1 MRWRWL
7 LVRVV
12 LAGALA
18 GRLALAAATGEPPV
32 DPVVLDQA
40 AFLVAGAAEQAVPL
54 PDTWARRGLPNHG
67 TARYRLVFQ
76 LDRVP
81 DQPLAVR
88 FTRVSSTRKV
98 MLNGRLITAPNVAG
112 RDHPVPEV
120 FDLPSLLLRPGRNEL
135 ELEVRYRSRAG
146 LSAATIGPANE
157 LRLVHDRDAL
167 WSRELP
173 RILNMGM
180 MVLAA
185 FMFSLWWRRRS
196 EWTIGLFG
204 VLLAVGS
211 LRNYTYFSDVSL
223 LPAGVTDWFFYAAQI
238 WTVTLFCAFALS
250 LDDGHAAWRRGWRWL
265 AAIAIAMPL
274 LAIGFSAASQLPVLR
289 TVTYPVLFVLAVV
302 AVRFLWR
309 SVRAQGDLTHVAL
322 VGSFAAV
329 VAAGAHD
336 YLFQQGLVPITGTF
350 WLPFAMPVG
359 FGIYGMMLM
368 GRLVS
373 AVGEVER
380 LNVEL
385 EHRVLAR
392 TRALQTANLAKTRF
406 LASASHD
413 LRQPVAAIGLMVGLL
428 REQVPDPRLRG
439 MIDRVDHA
447 VASMES
453 MLKGLLDLS
462 RLESGTVHARVAWVP
477 LQTVFD
483 AIALHEREAADARRL
498 TLRFRPTRLAV
509 LSDPVLLEQV
519 LRNLVS
525 NAVRYT
531 ERGGVLVTA
540 RARGDGEVLL
550 QVWDTGVGIAAEHQ
564 ATIFEEFVQVGGA
577 AAGSRGLGLGLAIVQ
592 RSLAVLGHPLT
603 LKSRPGRGSCF
614 GVRVPRGHDERR
626 ARPRVDGP
634 AAPTP
639 LVGLRV
645 LLVEDDADVRHG
657 LVERLRSWGAE
668 VSAFDGITS
677 LRAALP
683 PAGAPRGEPMADL
696 VVTDQALPGGSGLLV
711 IELVRQR
718 VGAIHAMVVTGDTSP
733 GDLTLLEASGVPV
746 LHKPFRTEALLAT
759 VHLALAATALGELP
773 G

>member
-1 MRWRWL
+1 MFRR

-18 GRLALAAATGEPPV
+18 GWLALATAGFEPPV
-32 DPVVLDQA
+32 DLIVL
-40 AFLVAGAAEQAVPL
+40 EQATVTTAGVEQVVPL
-54 PDTWARRGLPNHG
+54 PDTWAQRGLANQG
-67 TARYRLVFQ
+67 SARYRLVFH

-98 MLNGRLITAPNVAG
+98 MLNGRLITAPNGAG
-112 RDHPVPEV
+112 RDHPMPEV
-120 FDLPSLLLRPGRNEL
+120 FDLPSLMLRAGRNEL
-135 ELEVRYRSRAG
+135 EVDVRYRTRAG
-146 LSAATIGPANE
+146 LSVATIGPANE
-157 LRLVHDRDAL
+157 LRLLHDRDAL
-167 WSRELP
+167 WNRELP

-180 MVLAA
+180 MVLAI
-185 FMFSLWWRRRS
+185 FMFTLWWRRRS

-204 VLLAVGS
+204 LLAALGS
-211 LRNYTYFSDVSL
+211 LRNYAYFSDVAL
-223 LPAGVTDWFFYAAQI
+223 LPAGLTDWFFFAAQF
-238 WTVTLFCAFALS
+238 WTILLFCAFALS
-250 LDDGHAAWRRGWRWL
+250 LDDRQGALRRWWRWL
-265 AAIAIAMPL
+265 AGTAVALPL
-274 LAIGFSAASQLPVLR
+274 LGVGFSAAGRLPVLR
-289 TVTYPVLFVLAVV
+289 TFTYPLLFLLALV
-302 AVRFLWR
+302 AMRFLWR
-309 SVRAQGDLTHVAL
+309 AVRSRGDPTHLAL
-322 VGSFAAV
+322 VAAFSAV
-329 VAAGAHD
+329 VAAGVHD
-336 YLFQQGLVPITGTF
+336 YLFQQGIVPVTGTF

-368 GRLVS
+368 GRLVT

-385 EHRVLAR
+385 EHRVMAR

-428 REQVPDPRLRG
+428 REQVPEPRLRG
-439 MIDRVDHA
+439 MIDRVDNA

-462 RLESGTVHARVAWVP
+462 RLESGTVHARVDWVP
-477 LQTVFD
+477 LQGVFD
-483 AIALHEREAADARRL
+483 AIALHEREAAAARRL
-498 TLRFRPTRLAV
+498 SLRFRPTRLAV
-509 LSDPVLLEQV
+509 RSDPVLLEQV

-540 RARGDGEVLL
+540 RARGDDEVLL

-564 ATIFEEFVQVGGA
+564 AAIFEEFVQVGGA

-592 RSLAVLGHPLT
+592 RSLGVLGHPLS
-603 LKSRPGRGSCF
+603 LRSRPGRGSCF

-626 ARPRVDGP
+626 ARPRGDGP
-634 AAPTP
+634 ALPVP
-639 LVGLRV
+639 LHGLRV

-657 LVERLRSWGAE
+657 LVERLRSWGAD
-668 VSAFDGITS
+668 VRAFDGIAS

-759 VHLALAATALGELP
+759 VHQALAATALGELS